1 LKAGFLNQGARN
13 HEATRAP
20 AWQGTR
26 VVPHFALSFIRTVTV
41 GFGIAP
47 NLLTLVPVE
56 GTRRSRARAASL
68 SRKAAITAG
77 GELHPALRTLAV
89 RLAGRRRDS

>member
-1 LKAGFLNQGARN
+1 MVCLLKAGFLNQGARN

-26 VVPHFALSFIRTVTV
+26 VDPHFALSFIRTVTV

-47 NLLTLVPVE
+47 KSADP
-56 GTRRSRARAASL
+56 GTRRGRQA
-68 SRKAAITAG
+68 
-77 GELHPALRTLAV
+77 
-89 RLAGRRRDS
+89 LAGLCGIPFEKKPPLPPVGNCTPP